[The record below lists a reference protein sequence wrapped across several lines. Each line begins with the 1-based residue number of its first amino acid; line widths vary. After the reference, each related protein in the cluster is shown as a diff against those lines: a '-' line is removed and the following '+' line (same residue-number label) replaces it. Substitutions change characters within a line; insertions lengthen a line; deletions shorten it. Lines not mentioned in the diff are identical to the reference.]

1 MNLIKYTSPIILLML
16 SVFASYSQSSA
27 ITDSCGIYDNQVVPA
42 FHKYPVVKACTTYRH
57 LVSSP
62 VLPDSADIR
71 LHERKAFWRAGA
83 ETVGFNICLW
93 AFDRYVLKGHYAY
106 ISWNTIK
113 ENFKHGFE
121 WDDDHLHTN
130 MFDHPYNGS
139 IFFNAGRS
147 NGFNF
152 WQSELF
158 AIGGSAMWEMF
169 MEKEY
174 PSTND
179 IIATPIGGAALGEV
193 LYRAS
198 DLILDDR
205 STGGERFGREFAA
218 FLVNPMKGINRIITG
233 SAWKKRSTS
242 GRRFG
247 IPPISLEVS
256 LGLKYLSLIEN
267 DKGSRAGA
275 TAEINIEYGDRFAET
290 TKTPYDYFSFLLEL
304 QGIKSQPLLSRVE
317 IAGRLLSKEI
327 VDKKGFDLN
336 VGLYQH
342 FDYFDSDTI
351 RPERNTIYFPCSIPY
366 KMGTPASIGGGAMFK
381 YTPSNQMS
389 LDGYVHIN
397 GVILAGVLTDFYRD
411 YHRNY
416 NWGSGFSVKA
426 CLNWALSNDRISMR
440 LANQFYRI
448 YTWNGYD
455 SNFDWSLTPEGKP
468 VDVQGDAS
476 YSSFNHFEASL
487 NYRLWK
493 RLYLTGGIDLYTR
506 ITEYTGMSIQM
517 DNATINSPIINSK
530 QFGFNLMLTYRF

>member
-1 MNLIKYTSPIILLML
+1 MTHRYFNKVRLLIILLFCNISL
-16 SVFASYSQSSA
+16 ISA
-27 ITDSCGIYDNQVVPA
+27 AHDS
-42 FHKYPVVKACTTYRH
+42 PVMGNDPDTLAAGSYRH
-57 LVSSP
+57 LVTCPSA
-62 VLPDSADIR
+62 PDSADVA
-71 LHERKAFWRAGA
+71 LHGKKAFWRAGA
-83 ETVGFNICLW
+83 ETVGFNIGLW

-113 ENFKHGFE
+113 ENFRHGFE

-169 MEKEY
+169 MEREY

-193 LYRAS
+193 FYRTS

-205 STGGERFGREFAA
+205 ATGGERFGRELAA
-218 FLVNPMKGINRIITG
+218 FLVDPMKGINRIITG
-233 SAWKKRSTS
+233 AAWKKRVTS

-247 IPPISLEVS
+247 IPPVSVEVS
-256 LGLKYLSLIEN
+256 LGARMLTLWEN
-267 DKGSRAGA
+267 DEGSRAGVA
-275 TAEINIEYGDRFAET
+275 AEIDIEYGDRFAGV
-290 TKTPYDYFSFLLEL
+290 TKTPYDYFIFLLEL

-317 IAGRLLSKEI
+317 ITGRLLSKEI
-327 VDKKGFDLN
+327 VERKNLN
-336 VGLYQH
+336 VNIGLYQH
-342 FDYFDSDTI
+342 FDYIDSDTI
-351 RPERNTIYFPCSIPY
+351 RPERKPVFFPCSVPY
-366 KMGTPASIGGGAMFK
+366 KLGTPASIGGGAMFRFS
-381 YTPSNQMS
+381 PLSAMCI
-389 LDGYVHIN
+389 DGYVHVN
-397 GVILAGVLTDFYRD
+397 GVVLAGILTDFYRD

-426 CLNWALSNDRISMR
+426 GMDWSLVNGRLYVR

-455 SNFDWSLTPEGKP
+455 PNFDWSLTPEGKP
-468 VDVQGDAS
+468 VNIQGDNS
-476 YSSFNHFEASL
+476 TSSFNHFEASV
-487 NYRLWK
+487 NCRIWK
-493 RLYLTGGIDLYTR
+493 RLYLTGGIDVYSRSTTYNMNVAL
-506 ITEYTGMSIQM
+506 G
-517 DNATINSPIINSK
+517 NASTSNPIINSK
-530 QFGFNLMLTYRF
+530 QLGFHLMLTYQI